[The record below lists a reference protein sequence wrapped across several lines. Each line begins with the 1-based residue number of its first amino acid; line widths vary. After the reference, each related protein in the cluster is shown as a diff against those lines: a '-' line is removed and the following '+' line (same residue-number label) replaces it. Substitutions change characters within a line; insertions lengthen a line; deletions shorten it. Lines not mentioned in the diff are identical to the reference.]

1 MQQGSRLTRLTSF
14 ILKNAESALFTMS
27 SFGSDWV
34 GWFIFQQVLML
45 SNDSKPDD
53 FMRLTGEDKDLTI
66 FTITSLTLAKEKNAS
81 NL

>member
-1 MQQGSRLTRLTSF
+1 
-14 ILKNAESALFTMS
+14 MS
-27 SFGSDWV
+27 NHNDTNIASYFGSDWDS
-34 GWFIFQQVLML
+34 WFIFQQVLML

>member
-1 MQQGSRLTRLTSF
+1 
-14 ILKNAESALFTMS
+14 
-27 SFGSDWV
+27 
-34 GWFIFQQVLML
+34 ML